1 MLIKNIGVNNMDKE
15 KTIINYKGQSVWC
28 YGDLKDEDNIEMVW
42 CEGECSDIVDND
54 NEITGLAFK
63 NWTECVRYLIDLERF
78 GEIDELSTC

>member
-42 CEGECSDIVDND
+42 CEGECSDIVDNH
-54 NEITGLAFK
+54 NYITEVAFK
-63 NWTECVRYLIDLERF
+63 NWTDCVKYLIDLERF